1 MNPKR
6 HVKSATQ
13 FAQVATATATVIAT
27 VTITANELVMPET
40 DASNSDSYSDSY

>member
-6 HVKSATQ
+6 HVITATQ
-13 FAQVATATATVIAT
+13 FAQVATATVTAT